1 MGDMVNFDHA
11 PAVVIDLYNQLEPLQ
26 IIEEAQALAIL
37 MQRRMNIKKAK
48 QLLKQLY
55 CEGVFCQ
62 YLYNGKKYVHLY
74 NFLINP
80 YEIDVRR
87 YLMAALWVK
96 LLYATNCV
104 TPMIMDGEYPSRAYF
119 FFKNLI
125 YGIIIPEKNE
135 TNITLLLDERA
146 KEDKDFAKYRAYIV
160 VVQDAEMLKK
170 IRIPQTPDLRCDFA
184 LYEER
189 QERTPQI
196 TIYRRDYAGEE
207 KNAN

>member
-1 MGDMVNFDHA
+1 MGNIVNFDHA
-11 PAVVIDLYNQLEPLQ
+11 PMVVIDLYNQLEPIQ

-37 MQRRMNIKKAK
+37 MQRRMNIKKAR

-62 YLYNGKKYVHLY
+62 YLHNGKKYVHLY
-74 NFLINP
+74 NFRIDP

-96 LLYATNCV
+96 LLYAPNCF

-125 YGIIIPEKNE
+125 YGIILPEKNE
-135 TNITLLLDERA
+135 TNITLLLDEMA
-146 KEDKDFAKYRAYIV
+146 KGNEDFAKFRAYIV
-160 VVQDAEMLKK
+160 VVRDAEMLNK
-170 IRIPQTPDLRCDFA
+170 IRIPQTPGLRCDFA

-189 QERTPQI
+189 EGRTPQI
-196 TIYRRDYAGEE
+196 TIYRRDHAGEE
-207 KNAN
+207 KNAH